1 MRKIIWV
8 MVVTFPFII
17 PAGEENCF
25 HRRVKNEP
33 GNWQDLRQK
42 AEEIDL
48 EALPVQELT
57 TYFFKDEIFRNL
69 NKWMS
74 AGRITSEDLSALMTI
89 IKSLGM
95 NPQKVEGYLNTRE
108 GFRQLLDE
116 IVTETIQKLT
126 DIIQEGNERYYE
138 VVKHAAFPILPYLK
152 ESYDQ
157 LMDKTDSAAR
167 VRRRIILELA
177 FLDNVTPSSQLAEF
191 LWEVITADCVSVEE
205 KRLAL
210 REIGY
215 HGNFE
220 IFTQLLRYIG
230 KSEELG
236 VAEELVNEALNTMAE
251 RVLGEGEHFRTPY
264 QLADM
269 VRKKGSVILRDRD
282 GSFIEV
288 VKFVPTWI
296 PGLWWVVTSQ
306 PEGAY
311 LITWKRFM
319 NTLAVQVDW
328 STVKNYLPPWNN
340 E

>member
-1 MRKIIWV
+1 
-8 MVVTFPFII
+8 
-17 PAGEENCF
+17 
-25 HRRVKNEP
+25 
-33 GNWQDLRQK
+33 
-42 AEEIDL
+42 
-48 EALPVQELT
+48 
-57 TYFFKDEIFRNL
+57 
-69 NKWMS
+69 
-74 AGRITSEDLSALMTI
+74 
-89 IKSLGM
+89 
-95 NPQKVEGYLNTRE
+95 LNTRE

-167 VRRRIILELA
+167 VRRRIILNLA
-177 FLDNVTPSSQLAEF
+177 LLDNVTPSSQLAEF
-191 LWEVITADCVSVEE
+191 LWEVITADCASVEE

-215 HGNFE
+215 CGSFE

-230 KSEELG
+230 KGEELG
-236 VAEELVNEALNTMAE
+236 VAEELVDETLNIMAE
-251 RVLGEGEHFRTPY
+251 RVLGEGGHFRTPY

-269 VRKKGSVILRDRD
+269 VRKKGSVILRARD
-282 GSFIEV
+282 GSFMEV
-288 VKFVPTWI
+288 IKFVPTWI
-296 PGLWWVVTSQ
+296 PGVWLVITSSPQ
-306 PEGAY
+306 GTY
-311 LITWKRFM
+311 LKTWRRFTNM
-319 NTLAVQVDW
+319 LAVQVDW